1 MQDRTHAR
9 LQGLARAVAVGIT
22 FVPALG
28 KFAAYS
34 QQVAEFQLWGIPN
47 PELLV
52 PITGVVQFI
61 AMFTIAVGFAGRYG
75 AAALSVVMVVA
86 MSTAGPSRLNIP
98 VFVACLTIVAL
109 GTGPY
114 SLWDPPL
121 PIVGEIDAE
130 RETPT

>member
-1 MQDRTHAR
+1 MQDRTRAR
-9 LQGLARAVAVGIT
+9 FQGLARAVAVGVT

-34 QQVAEFQLWGIPN
+34 QQVAEFQMWGIPN

-61 AMFTIAVGFAGRYG
+61 AMFMIAVGFAGRYG
-75 AAALSVVMVVA
+75 ATALAFVMVVA

-98 VFVACLTIVAL
+98 VFVGCLTIVTL

-114 SLWDPPL
+114 SLWDPSL
-121 PIVGEIDAE
+121 PIVGDGGSD